1 MRDEYEYDT
10 RSPVIALE
18 GNIGA
23 GKSTLAKYIRRYY
36 PSCHVIDEAE
46 SALMS
51 AYSRNP
57 ERWGALVQIDLLT
70 QRATA
75 LRLAHRR
82 ALMSDG
88 PVILD
93 RSIVGDRAF
102 ARANWALGRISA
114 IEYTVWEALNDEL
127 MKSTPA
133 PDIVVY
139 LDTDVHIAHARA
151 EKRDQRQH
159 DLEYLEELAREHDAA
174 LDHIRSHGV
183 YVTRVKWAEYPL
195 HEYHIH
201 ADNLLTR
208 LMRDYEGAMIGEP

>member
-1 MRDEYEYDT
+1 MIHEYDT

-23 GKSTLAKYIRRYY
+23 GKSTLAKYVRRYY
-36 PSCHVIDEAE
+36 PSCHVVDEAE

-88 PVILD
+88 PVVLD

-102 ARANWALGRISA
+102 ARANWSLGRISA
-114 IEYTVWEALNDEL
+114 IEYTMWENLHEEL

-139 LDTDVHIAHARA
+139 LDTDVKIAHKRA
-151 EKRDQRQH
+151 EQRDRRQH
-159 DLEYLEELAREHDAA
+159 DLEYLEELSRAHDDALEHV
-174 LDHIRSHGV
+174 RSYGV
-183 YVTRVKWAEYPL
+183 HVTRVKWGAYPL

-201 ADNLLTR
+201 ADNLLSR
-208 LMRDYEGAMIGEP
+208 VMKEYDGAIIGEA

>member
-1 MRDEYEYDT
+1 MFEQYDT

-23 GKSTLAKYIRRYY
+23 GKSTLAKYVRRYY

-114 IEYTVWEALNDEL
+114 IEYTLWENLHEEL

-133 PDIVVY
+133 PDVVVY
-139 LDTDVHIAHARA
+139 LDADVKLAHERA
-151 EKRDQRQH
+151 ETRDRRQH
-159 DLEYLEELAREHDAA
+159 DRDYLEELAQAHDAA
-174 LDHIRSHGV
+174 LDHVRSHGV
-183 YVTRVKWAEYPL
+183 RVTRVKWGHYPV
-195 HEYHIH
+195 HEYHVH
-201 ADNLLTR
+201 ADNLLSR
-208 LMRDYEGAMIGEP
+208 VMKEHDGAMIDGL

>member
-1 MRDEYEYDT
+1 MRDEYDT

-36 PSCHVIDEAE
+36 PTCHVIDEAE
-46 SALMS
+46 SPLMS

-82 ALMSDG
+82 ALMGEG

-114 IEYTVWEALNDEL
+114 IEYTVWEHLYDEL

-139 LDTDVHIAHARA
+139 LDTDVKLAHARA
-151 EKRDQRQH
+151 EQRDQRQH

-183 YVTRVKWAEYPL
+183 YVTRVKWDEYPQ
-195 HEYHIH
+195 HAYHIH
-201 ADNLLTR
+201 ADNLLSR
-208 LMRDYEGAMIGEP
+208 VMKEYDGATVGEL